1 MNEKYKL
8 MIRNIEQST
17 LTEISNLQNK
27 KLRELVDFVSQYS
40 PYYRRLFATLDIS
53 KSAIKTVEDLKKLP
67 ITTKDDLQA
76 YNDDFLCVP
85 KSEIVDYVTTS
96 GTLGKPVTFALTE
109 KDLER
114 LAYNEAASFETAG
127 VTKTDVVQLTT
138 TLDRRFMAGLAYFLG
153 TRKLGAAMVRVGSGI
168 PELQWDSIERFQST
182 YLVVVPSF
190 LLKLISYAE
199 THGIDYRNSSVK
211 AAICIGEP
219 LRDQDFNLNT
229 LGSKIKEKWDIDLYS
244 TYASTEMSTAFT
256 ECEAHQGGHHLPELI
271 ITEILDEQGNAVKE
285 GEVGELAITTLGIEA
300 MPLLRYTTGDMVQA
314 HTEPCS
320 CGRTTMRLSPVLGR
334 KKHMIKYKGT
344 TLYPQSVIEVLTSF
358 EGLGMYVIEVVI
370 GELGTDRLLIHVS
383 DSLNPLEQKELK
395 EHLRAN
401 LRVVPDL
408 ILNTKEALK
417 AKKFPEMS
425 RKPISFIDSREIL

>member
-1 MNEKYKL
+1 
-8 MIRNIEQST
+8 MIKNIEH
-17 LTEISNLQNK
+17 LTSLEITNLQEE
-27 KLRELVDFVSQYS
+27 KLQEALVFVSKHS
-40 PYYRRLFATLDIS
+40 AYYKRLFSDHSIDIS
-53 KSAIKTVEDLKKLP
+53 MIKTVEDLSKLP
-67 ITTKDDLQA
+67 ITTKEDLQA
-76 YNDDFLCVP
+76 YNDDFLCVS

-96 GTLGKPVTFALTE
+96 GTMGKPVTFALTE
-109 KDLER
+109 KDLKR
-114 LAYNEAASFETAG
+114 LAHNEAISFATAG
-127 VTKTDVVQLTT
+127 VTKNDVVQLTT

-168 PELQWDSIERFQST
+168 PELQWDSIHRFQST

-190 LLKLISYAE
+190 LLKLISFAE
-199 THGIDYRNSSVK
+199 AHGIDYKSSSVK

-256 ECEAHQGGHHLPELI
+256 ECKEHRGGHHQPELI
-271 ITEILDEQGNAVKE
+271 ITEILDENGGVVE
-285 GEVGELAITTLGIEA
+285 DGEMGELAITTLGIEA

-314 HTEPCS
+314 HDEPCS

-358 EGLGMYVIEVVI
+358 EGVGMYVIEVVT
-370 GELGTDRLLIHVS
+370 GELGTDRLLIHIVN
-383 DSLNPLEQKELK
+383 SLSALQQKELK
-395 EHLRAN
+395 EHFRAN

-408 ILNTKEALK
+408 VLNTKEELK

-425 RKPISFIDSREIL
+425 RKPISFIDSRDN

>member
-1 MNEKYKL
+1 MTQDIERSTQEEITKMQNEK
-8 MIRNIEQST
+8 
-17 LTEISNLQNK
+17 LTALIS
-27 KLRELVDFVSQYS
+27 FVLKNS
-40 PYYRRLFATLDIS
+40 PYYKRLFDKLGLSASDIH
-53 KSAIKTVEDLKKLP
+53 TVEDLKKLP

-109 KDLER
+109 KDLQR
-114 LAYNEAASFETAG
+114 LAYNEATSFATAG
-127 VTKTDVVQLTT
+127 VTKNDVVQLTT

-168 PELQWDSIERFQST
+168 PELQWDSIHRFQST

-199 THGIDYRNSSVK
+199 ANGIDYNSSSVK

-219 LRDQDFNLNT
+219 LRDQDFKLNT
-229 LGSKIKEKWDIDLYS
+229 LGSKIKEKWDIELYS

-256 ECEAHQGGHHLPELI
+256 ECSAHQGGHHRPELI
-271 ITEILDEQGNAVKE
+271 ITEILDDEGIPVIE

-300 MPLLRYTTGDMVQA
+300 MPLIRYTTGDMVQA
-314 HTEPCS
+314 HTEPCT

-358 EGLGMYVIEVVI
+358 EGLGMYVIEVI
-370 GELGTDRLLIHVS
+370 TGDLGTDKLLIHIS
-383 DSLNPLEQKELK
+383 DTLSALRQKELK

-408 ILNTKEALK
+408 VLNSKEALK

-425 RKPISFIDSREIL
+425 RKPISFIDSRGLVSTDKS

>member
-1 MNEKYKL
+1 MT
-8 MIRNIEQST
+8 RNIEQST
-17 LTEISNLQNK
+17 PEEISKLQNE
-27 KLRELVDFVSQYS
+27 KLQELIAFISQNS
-40 PYYRRLFATLDIS
+40 PYYKRLFANKGITEVD
-53 KSAIKTVEDLKKLP
+53 IKTVEDLKKLP

-85 KSEIVDYVTTS
+85 KTEIVDYVTTS

-114 LAYNEAASFETAG
+114 LSYNEAISFQTAG

-199 THGIDYRNSSVK
+199 AHGIDYRNSSVK

-256 ECEAHQGGHHLPELI
+256 ECEAHQGGHHRPELI
-271 ITEILDEQGNAVKE
+271 ITEILDENGEPVEE
-285 GEVGELAITTLGIEA
+285 GKVGELAITTLGIEA
-300 MPLLRYTTGDMVQA
+300 MPLARYTTGDMVQA
-314 HTEPCS
+314 HKEVCS

-370 GELGTDRLLIHVS
+370 GELGTDKLLIHVS
-383 DSLNPLEQKELK
+383 DSLTALQQKELR

-408 ILNTKEALK
+408 ILNTKAELK

-425 RKPISFIDSREIL
+425 RKPISFIDSREAIKNS

>member
-1 MNEKYKL
+1 MTKD
-8 MIRNIEQST
+8 IEQLT
-17 LTEISNLQNK
+17 LSEITKLQNK
-27 KLRELVDFVSQYS
+27 KLQELIAFISQNS
-40 PYYRRLFATLDIS
+40 PYYKRLFANQGIS
-53 KSAIKTVEDLKKLP
+53 EVDIKTVEDLKKLP

-109 KDLER
+109 NDLER
-114 LAYNEAASFETAG
+114 LSYNEAISFQTAG

-199 THGIDYRNSSVK
+199 AHGIDYRNSSVK

-219 LRDQDFNLNT
+219 LRDQNFNLNT

-256 ECEAHQGGHHLPELI
+256 ECEAHQGGHHRPELI
-271 ITEILDEQGNAVKE
+271 ITEILDEKGEPVEE
-285 GEVGELAITTLGIEA
+285 GQVGELAITTLGIEA
-300 MPLLRYTTGDMVQA
+300 MPLIRYTTGDMVQA
-314 HTEPCS
+314 HKEACS

-358 EGLGMYVIEVVI
+358 EGLGMYVIEVVT
-370 GELGTDRLLIHVS
+370 GELGTDKLLIHVS
-383 DSLNPLEQKELK
+383 DSLSSLQQKELK

-408 ILNTKEALK
+408 ILNSKAELK
-417 AKKFPEMS
+417 VKKFPEMS
-425 RKPISFIDSREIL
+425 RKPISFIDSR

>member
-1 MNEKYKL
+1 MINMIKQATPKEITELQQLKL
-8 MIRNIEQST
+8 KE
-17 LTEISNLQNK
+17 LISYVAKN
-27 KLRELVDFVSQYS
+27 S
-40 PYYRRLFATLDIS
+40 PYYKRLFAAHHIDIRT
-53 KSAIKTVEDLKKLP
+53 IETVEDLKKLP
-67 ITTKDDLQA
+67 ITTKDDLQE

-85 KSEIVDYVTTS
+85 KSEIIDYVTTS
-96 GTLGKPVTFALTE
+96 GTLGKPVTFALTD

-114 LAYNEAASFETAG
+114 LAYNEALSFETAG
-127 VTKTDVVQLTT
+127 VTKQDVVQLTT
-138 TLDRRFMAGLAYFLG
+138 TLDRRFMAGMAYFLG

-168 PELQWDSIERFQST
+168 PELQWDSIQRFKTT
-182 YLVVVPSF
+182 YLVAVPSF
-190 LLKLISYAE
+190 LLKMITYAQD
-199 THGIDYRNSSVK
+199 HGIDYKNSSVK

-229 LGSKIKEKWDIDLYS
+229 LGSKIKELWDIDLYS

-256 ECEAHQGGHHLPELI
+256 ECQAHQGGHQIPELI
-271 ITEILDEQGNAVKE
+271 IAEILDEQGKTVQQ
-285 GEVGELAITTLGIEA
+285 GEVGELAITILGVEA

-314 HTEPCS
+314 HETPCS

-358 EGLGMYVIEVVI
+358 EGLELYVIEVI
-370 GELGTDRLLIHVS
+370 TDELGTDKLVIHIQDTTTALI
-383 DSLNPLEQKELK
+383 QKELK
-395 EHLRAN
+395 EHFRAN

-408 ILNTKEALK
+408 IPNTTQELK

-425 RKPISFIDSREIL
+425 RKPISFIDSRK

>member
-1 MNEKYKL
+1 
-8 MIRNIEQST
+8 MIKNIEKATS
-17 LTEISNLQNK
+17 TEISNLQNE
-27 KLRELVDFVSQYS
+27 KLRELVGFVSQYS
-40 PYYRRLFATLDIS
+40 PYYKRLFATLDIS
-53 KSAIKTVEDLKKLP
+53 IDDIKTVEDLKKLP
-67 ITTKDDLQA
+67 ITTKDDLQE

-85 KSEIVDYVTTS
+85 KSEITDYVTTS

-114 LAYNEAASFETAG
+114 LAYNEAISFTTAG

-199 THGIDYRNSSVK
+199 AHGIDYKNSSVK

-219 LRDQDFNLNT
+219 LRDQDFKLNT

-256 ECEAHQGGHHLPELI
+256 ECEAHQGGHHRPELI
-271 ITEILDEQGNAVKE
+271 ITEILDESGNAVEE

-320 CGRTTMRLSPVLGR
+320 CGRNTMRLSPVLGR

-370 GELGTDRLLIHVS
+370 GELGTDKLLIHVS
-383 DSLNPLEQKELK
+383 NSLSALQQKELK

-408 ILNTKEALK
+408 VLNTKETLK

-425 RKPISFIDSREIL
+425 RKPISFIDSR

>member
-1 MNEKYKL
+1 
-8 MIRNIEQST
+8 MIQNIEKA
-17 LTEISNLQNK
+17 LTAEISNLQNE
-27 KLRELVDFVSQYS
+27 KLLELIDFVTQYS
-40 PYYRRLFATLDIS
+40 PYYKRLFADLGIS
-53 KSAIKTVEDLKKLP
+53 KEDIQTVDDLKKLP

-76 YNDDFLCVP
+76 YNDDFLCVS

-109 KDLER
+109 KDLQR
-114 LAYNEAASFETAG
+114 LAYNEATSFETAG

-256 ECEAHQGGHHLPELI
+256 ECEEHRGGHHRPELI
-271 ITEILDEQGNAVKE
+271 IAEILDESGNAVEE

-314 HTEPCS
+314 HTEPCN

-358 EGLGMYVIEVVI
+358 EGLGMYIIEVVI
-370 GELGTDRLLIHVS
+370 GDLGTDKLLIHIS
-383 DSLNPLEQKELK
+383 DSLSALRQKELK

-408 ILNTKEALK
+408 VLNSKEALK

-425 RKPISFIDSREIL
+425 RKPISFIDSRETTHSS

>member
-1 MNEKYKL
+1 MIPEIEKASP
-8 MIRNIEQST
+8 M
-17 LTEISNLQNK
+17 EISNLQNT
-27 KLRELVDFVSQYS
+27 KLQEAIAYVAKHS
-40 PYYRRLFATLDIS
+40 PYYKRLFLENNINS
-53 KSAIKTVEDLKKLP
+53 NAIKTVEDLQKLP
-67 ITTKDDLQA
+67 ITTKDDFQE
-76 YNDDFLCVP
+76 YNNDFLCVP

-96 GTLGKPVTFALTE
+96 GTLGKPVTFGLTD

-114 LAYNEAASFETAG
+114 LAYNEATSFATAG
-127 VTKTDVVQLTT
+127 VTKDDVVQLTT

-168 PELQWDSIERFQST
+168 PELQWDSIHRFQTT

-199 THGIDYRNSSVK
+199 ANGIDYQNSSVK

-256 ECEAHQGGHHLPELI
+256 ECSAHQGGHHIPELI
-271 ITEILDEQGNAVKE
+271 ITEILDENGNLVNN
-285 GEVGELAITTLGIEA
+285 GEVGELAFTTLGIEG
-300 MPLLRYTTGDMVQA
+300 MPLLRYTTGDMMRA
-314 HTEPCS
+314 HHEPCI
-320 CGRTTMRLSPVLGR
+320 CGRSTMRLSPVLGR

-358 EGLGMYVIEVVI
+358 EGLGMYVIEVII
-370 GELGTDRLLIHVS
+370 GELGTDKLLIHIS
-383 DSLNPLEQKELK
+383 DVLTALQQKELK

-408 ILNTKEALK
+408 VLNTKEELK

-425 RKPISFIDSREIL
+425 RKPISFIDSRETL

>member
-1 MNEKYKL
+1 
-8 MIRNIEQST
+8 MINTIEFIT
-17 LTEISNLQNK
+17 KEEISSLQNK
-27 KLRELVDFVSQYS
+27 KLRDLLIYITENSN
-40 PYYRRLFATLDIS
+40 YYKRLFSDHAIDI
-53 KSAIKTVEDLKKLP
+53 KNIKTVHDLSQLP
-67 ITTKDDLQA
+67 ITTKDDLQE

-114 LAYNEAASFETAG
+114 LAYNESVSFETAG
-127 VTKTDVVQLTT
+127 VTKNDVVQLTT

-153 TRKLGAAMVRVGSGI
+153 ARKLGAAIVRAGSGI
-168 PELQWDSIERFQST
+168 PELQWDSIKRFQST

-199 THGIDYRNSSVK
+199 THGIDYKNSSIK

-219 LRDQDFNLNT
+219 LRDQEFNLNT
-229 LGSKIKEKWDIDLYS
+229 LGKKIKEKWDINLYS

-256 ECEAHQGGHHLPELI
+256 ECKAHQGGHHRPELI
-271 ITEILDEQGNAVKE
+271 IAEILDEDGNTVNE
-285 GEVGELAITTLGIEA
+285 GQIGELTITTLGIEA
-300 MPLLRYTTGDMVQA
+300 MPLLRYTTGDMLQS
-314 HTEPCS
+314 HTETCS

-358 EGLGMYVIEVVI
+358 EDLDIYVIEVVI

-383 DSLNPLEQKELK
+383 DELSSLQQKELK

-408 ILNTKEALK
+408 ILNTKAALK

-425 RKPISFIDSREIL
+425 RKPISFIDSRGNIMNSKILK

>member
-1 MNEKYKL
+1 
-8 MIRNIEQST
+8 MITTVEQST
-17 LTEISNLQNK
+17 LTEIADLQNK
-27 KLRELVDFVSQYS
+27 KLVEMLTYIAKNS
-40 PYYRRLFATLDIS
+40 PYYQKLFRDKKIDPS
-53 KSAIKTVEDLKKLP
+53 RIKTVKDLYRLP

-114 LAYNEAASFETAG
+114 LAYNEAISFTTAG
-127 VTKTDVVQLTT
+127 VTKNDVVQLTT

-199 THGIDYRNSSVK
+199 THGIDYKNSSVK

-229 LGSKIKEKWDIDLYS
+229 LGSKIKEKWDIELYS

-256 ECEAHQGGHHLPELI
+256 ECQAHKGGHHRPELI
-271 ITEILDEQGNAVKE
+271 IAEILDEDGNEVKD

-300 MPLLRYTTGDMVQA
+300 MPLLRYTTGDMVRA
-314 HTEPCS
+314 HREPCI
-320 CGRTTMRLSPVLGR
+320 CGRSTMRLSPVLGR

-358 EGLGMYVIEVVI
+358 EGVGMYVIEVI
-370 GELGTDRLLIHVS
+370 TGELDTDKLLIHVI
-383 DSLNPLEQKELK
+383 DSLTLQQQKQLK

-408 ILNTKEALK
+408 VLNTKEALK

-425 RKPISFIDSREIL
+425 RKPISFIDSRKHNQLS

>member
-1 MNEKYKL
+1 
-8 MIRNIEQST
+8 MIKNIEKATPQ
-17 LTEISNLQNK
+17 EISNLQNE
-27 KLRELVDFVSQYS
+27 KLQELIAFVSQHS
-40 PYYRRLFATLDIS
+40 PYYKRLFAARGIS
-53 KSAIKTVEDLKKLP
+53 KSAIKKVEDLKKLP

-76 YNDDFLCVP
+76 YNDDFLCVS

-114 LAYNEAASFETAG
+114 LGYNEAISFETAG

-168 PELQWDSIERFQST
+168 PELQWDSIDRFQST

-199 THGIDYRNSSVK
+199 ANGIDYRNSSVK

-229 LGSKIKEKWDIDLYS
+229 LGNKIKEKWDIDLYS

-256 ECEAHQGGHHLPELI
+256 ECEEHQGGHHRPELI
-271 ITEILDEQGNAVKE
+271 ITEILDEKGEPVEE
-285 GEVGELAITTLGIEA
+285 GKVGELAITTLGIEA

-314 HTEPCS
+314 HKETCN

-370 GELGTDRLLIHVS
+370 GDLGTDKLLIHVS
-383 DSLNPLEQKELK
+383 DSLSALQQKELR
-395 EHLRAN
+395 EHFRAN

-408 ILNTKEALK
+408 VLNSKAALK

-425 RKPISFIDSREIL
+425 RKPISFIDSRETIQNS

>member
-1 MNEKYKL
+1 MYK
-8 MIRNIEQST
+8 RQ
-17 LTEISNLQNK
+17 
-27 KLRELVDFVSQYS
+27 
-40 PYYRRLFATLDIS
+40 
-53 KSAIKTVEDLKKLP
+53 
-67 ITTKDDLQA
+67 
-76 YNDDFLCVP
+76 
-85 KSEIVDYVTTS
+85 
-96 GTLGKPVTFALTE
+96 
-109 KDLER
+109 
-114 LAYNEAASFETAG
+114 AYNEAMSFKTAG
-127 VTKTDVVQLTT
+127 VTKDDVVQLTT

-168 PELQWDSIERFQST
+168 PELQWDSIQRFQST

-199 THGIDYRNSSVK
+199 IHGIDYKNSSVK

-219 LRDQDFNLNT
+219 LRDHNFDLNT
-229 LGSKIKEKWDIDLYS
+229 LGNKIKEKWDIDLYS

-256 ECEAHQGGHHLPELI
+256 ECNAYRGGHHRPELI
-271 ITEILDEQGNAVKE
+271 IAEILDENGKRVLK

-314 HTEPCS
+314 HNEKCG

-344 TLYPQSVIEVLTSF
+344 TLYPQSIIEVLTSF
-358 EGLGMYVIEVVI
+358 EELGLYVIEVII
-370 GELGTDRLLIHVS
+370 GDLGTDKLLIHIS
-383 DSLNPLEQKELK
+383 DTLHVIKQKELK

-408 ILNTKEALK
+408 VLNTKEELK
-417 AKKFPEMS
+417 KKKFPEMS
-425 RKPISFIDSREIL
+425 RKPISFIDSR

>member
-1 MNEKYKL
+1 
-8 MIRNIEQST
+8 MIQSIEQST
-17 LTEISNLQNK
+17 QTEISNLQNK
-27 KLRELVDFVSQYS
+27 KLQELIAFVFQHS
-40 PYYRRLFATLDIS
+40 PYYKRLFSKYDIALDDIN
-53 KSAIKTVEDLKKLP
+53 TVEDLKKLP

-109 KDLER
+109 NDLER
-114 LAYNEAASFETAG
+114 LAYNEAISFETAG
-127 VTKTDVVQLTT
+127 VTKNDVVQLTT

-153 TRKLGAAMVRVGSGI
+153 TRKLGAAMVRVGAGI
-168 PELQWDSIERFQST
+168 PELQWDSIQRFQST

-199 THGIDYRNSSVK
+199 THGIDYKNSSVK

-229 LGSKIKEKWDIDLYS
+229 LGSKIKEKWDIELYS

-256 ECEAHQGGHHLPELI
+256 ECEAHQGGHHRPELI
-271 ITEILDEQGNAVKE
+271 IAEILDENGALVQE
-285 GEVGELAITTLGIEA
+285 GEVGELAITTLGLEA
-300 MPLLRYTTGDMVQA
+300 MPLLRYTTGDMVQS
-314 HTEPCS
+314 HKENCS

-370 GELGTDRLLIHVS
+370 GDLGTDKLLIHVS
-383 DSLNPLEQKELK
+383 NSLTAIQQKELK

-408 ILNTKEALK
+408 VLNTKEALK

-425 RKPISFIDSREIL
+425 RKPISFIDSRDTVSNS